1 VKFRL
6 VLTPLINHFFFQD
19 SFEFAWDLI
28 VTLYRNGNRLDIEN
42 VWLKIKDFEFNAAV
56 ELEKKMEIV
65 MIAKNLFG
73 AANVTF

>member
-1 VKFRL
+1 
-6 VLTPLINHFFFQD
+6 
-19 SFEFAWDLI
+19 
-28 VTLYRNGNRLDIEN
+28 VTLYRNNNRLDIEN